1 MYSIAHI
8 SRCPGTPTIKSH
20 ALISRGVLNI
30 LIVLLVVLIFKCF
43 PPQAIKI
50 YSVIVLFISPIAT
63 LESIV
68 DDLVDA
74 IAKTISLTKDDIDL
88 LEQSLLTLH
97 QLLQT
102 YSERTRSLLKERA
115 ISIDDQTLKLVNDSV
130 SEVRISV
137 DITLCTS

>member
-1 MYSIAHI
+1 ML
-8 SRCPGTPTIKSH
+8 PSH
-20 ALISRGVLNI
+20 K
-30 LIVLLVVLIFKCF
+30 LVST
-43 PPQAIKI
+43 IKI

-68 DDLVDA
+68 DDLIDA

-115 ISIDDQTLKLVNDSV
+115 ISIDDQTLKLLNDSV
-130 SEVRISV
+130 SEVSISV
-137 DITLCTS
+137 DSTLCASCTLQETQEKLKEINFN

>member
-1 MYSIAHI
+1 ML
-8 SRCPGTPTIKSH
+8 PSH
-20 ALISRGVLNI
+20 KFVST
-30 LIVLLVVLIFKCF
+30 
-43 PPQAIKI
+43 IKI

-68 DDLVDA
+68 DDLIDA

-115 ISIDDQTLKLVNDSV
+115 ISIDDQTLKLLNDSV
-130 SEVRISV
+130 SEVSVSV
-137 DITLCTS
+137 DSTSCTSCALQETQEKLKEINFN